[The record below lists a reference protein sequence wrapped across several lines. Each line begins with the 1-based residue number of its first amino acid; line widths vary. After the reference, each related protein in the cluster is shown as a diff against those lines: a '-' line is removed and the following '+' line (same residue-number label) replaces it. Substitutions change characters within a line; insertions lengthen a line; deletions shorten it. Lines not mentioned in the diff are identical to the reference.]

1 MLRKYNVKMWC
12 LLALLVRLVFVQLTV
27 RADVYVEIDIDVHV
41 NIHIL
46 DPHVICR
53 IAHLIQEQRV
63 LSLGRLEKVVLC
75 LEKTLIHNRVHVVAN
90 SVVQRSLYEVVVRN
104 ASV

>member
-46 DPHVICR
+46 DSHVICR
-53 IAHLIQEQRV
+53 VAHLIQEQRV

>member
-12 LLALLVRLVFVQLTV
+12 LLALLVRLDFVQLTV

-46 DPHVICR
+46 DSHVICR
-53 IAHLIQEQRV
+53 VALLIQEQRV